1 MTPGVDDFK
10 FLTAPVEVFGDG
22 QNFILKG
29 TSVKLLWKIGRW
41 LGAIGVS
48 TNRLQTPL
56 KFADLD
62 TAEWSRLPVKIV
74 GVAFNQAASK
84 VTV

>member
-1 MTPGVDDFK
+1 M
-10 FLTAPVEVFGDG
+10 
-22 QNFILKG
+22 
-29 TSVKLLWKIGRW
+29 KLLWKIGRR